1 MFWISGEWE
10 TGKISIFKTSAFSK
24 ILHRTLVIFVPSSTI
39 DLPNK
44 IQTEFLWDKKNAKI
58 KHTTLCCDYT
68 DSGLKSV
75 DTFSKIVSWKCSWVK
90 RLFDKKFSSMESD
103 TPLSSEAVTEGVP

>member
-44 IQTEFLWDKKNAKI
+44 I
-58 KHTTLCCDYT
+58 
-68 DSGLKSV
+68 
-75 DTFSKIVSWKCSWVK
+75 
-90 RLFDKKFSSMESD
+90 
-103 TPLSSEAVTEGVP
+103 